1 MKTISIERKK
11 LASLVTFFTNVDK
24 RAGESNKY
32 ASFIA
37 TSCAVYLETGDYNV
51 LNTVIVSAKLLNR
64 VRFVKPILAQVASH
78 RLDKKTGLYG
88 GKQGKAKQLDDDKV
102 IAIVQRAMDSDAE
115 AMMPKEPKPFDLP
128 KQQQAL
134 IKKVELLCDN
144 GMTPDQIIG
153 LIRAKVAT
161 PQPVAQTAS

>member
-24 RAGESNKY
+24 RVGESNKY

-64 VRFVKPILAQVASH
+64 VRLVKPILSQVSSH

-88 GKQGKAKQLDDDKV
+88 GKQGKAKQLEDEKV
-102 IAIVQRAMDSDAE
+102 IAIVQRAMDSDAD
-115 AMMPKEPKPFDLP
+115 AMVAKEPKPFDLP

-161 PQPVAQTAS
+161 PQPVAQAAS